1 MGFPDGS
8 VYTAC
13 NVGDARD
20 EGSIPGSGRSL
31 KEEMATQSSI
41 LAWKIPQEE
50 ELQSAAAKSLQS
62 CWTLCHPID
71 SSPPGSPSLG
81 FSRQE
86 YWSGVPLPSLSY
98 SLWGCTEAYKTE

>member
-1 MGFPDGS
+1 MQEKPEMRVQSLGQEDP
-8 VYTAC
+8 
-13 NVGDARD
+13 
-20 EGSIPGSGRSL
+20 L

-41 LAWKIPQEE
+41 LAWKIPRKE

-62 CWTLCHPID
+62 CWTLCDPID

-86 YWSGVPLPSLSY
+86 YWSGVPLPSPHEILPDTNM
-98 SLWGCTEAYKTE
+98 CTCVFCVCPFVT

>member
-1 MGFPDGS
+1 MVKNLPA
-8 VYTAC
+8 YARE
-13 NVGDARD
+13 ARD

-81 FSRQE
+81 FSRQQH
-86 YWSGVPLPSLSY
+86 WSGLPFPSPKHES
-98 SLWGCTEAYKTE
+98 EK

>member
-1 MGFPDGS
+1 MVKNLPA
-8 VYTAC
+8 YARE
-13 NVGDARD
+13 ARD

-98 SLWGCTEAYKTE
+98 SLWGCKEAYKTE

>member
-31 KEEMATQSSI
+31 EGENGNPFQYSCLKNPMDRG
-41 LAWKIPQEE
+41 AWWAVVHG
-50 ELQSAAAKSLQS
+50 LAKSRTQ
-62 CWTLCHPID
+62 
-71 SSPPGSPSLG
+71 LG
-81 FSRQE
+81 MH
-86 YWSGVPLPSLSY
+86 
-98 SLWGCTEAYKTE
+98 THI